1 VGNSGTLLNAEYGRN
16 ITQHAAVWRLNLAPT
31 TGVAA
36 HAGVRTHV
44 SFINGHRLH
53 WCAREAREAAAA
65 VTAAAT
71 AAGAGAGASRD
82 PRHGP
87 SAQPVP
93 CAACFPYGH
102 NVPVL
107 TNLWEPVHYED
118 LAYCRAQRP
127 AEQVRLR
134 RPLLAC
140 LLACFALSRVNVS
153 RVVYA
158 PSYIHVPLST
168 LRTSVALC
176 PRGAIEMKKKGHFVQ
191 LSPGERHDAS
201 G

>member
-1 VGNSGTLLNAEYGRN
+1 MCVWGVWGMCGGGDGLRQVGNSGTLLNAEYGRN

-53 WCAREAREAAAA
+53 WCAREARQAAA
-65 VTAAAT
+65 TMTAAT
-71 AAGAGAGASRD
+71 AAGVGAGDSRD
-82 PRHGP
+82 QRQGP

-107 TNLWEPVHYED
+107 TNLWEPFHYED

-134 RPLLAC
+134 RLHTVMVVTSHVHS
-140 LLACFALSRVNVS
+140 SRYV
-153 RVVYA
+153 
-158 PSYIHVPLST
+158 
-168 LRTSVALC
+168 
-176 PRGAIEMKKKGHFVQ
+176 
-191 LSPGERHDAS
+191 
-201 G
+201 